1 MVDAEELFFWHRI
14 SEIVVLDVEGH
25 LEGSVL
31 GI

>member
-1 MVDAEELFFWHRI
+1 MVDAEELFVGHGI

-25 LEGSVL
+25 VAGSAL